1 MRRSIPAR
9 MALQNITSIC
19 SQSHQPSIY
28 ASPRPNVPWDK
39 IRPNRRLSCT
49 TISQGRNVPFSS
61 PSFSFLSCADS
72 FTVPSADSSAL
83 RSSDETTRISAA
95 AHHSRNLSS
104 SAPRTLFRTLRRT
117 SSSLF
122 DKPVMAYLLCH
133 DLYNSG
139 VLDAMIVN
147 IPFFRPVTQQ
157 HIRLQ
162 MAFSTAFPVTCQR
175 MMATALRQRFIF
187 SHRQGRAFITCPN
200 VLSVTRVS
208 PSAFV
213 VLFEGCDNLIVRSEC
228 GHHFSGYLRRTPTGA
243 PA

>member
-1 MRRSIPAR
+1 M
-9 MALQNITSIC
+9 TG
-19 SQSHQPSIY
+19 
-28 ASPRPNVPWDK
+28 
-39 IRPNRRLSCT
+39 LSNKLEEVR
-49 TISQGRNVPFSS
+49 RNVRNN
-61 PSFSFLSCADS
+61 
-72 FTVPSADSSAL
+72 VRGAL
-83 RSSDETTRISAA
+83 EDKFREWCAA
-95 AHHSRNLSS
+95 A
-104 SAPRTLFRTLRRT
+104 
-117 SSSLF
+117 
-122 DKPVMAYLLCH
+122 D
-133 DLYNSG
+133 
-139 VLDAMIVN
+139 
-147 IPFFRPVTQQ
+147 
-157 HIRLQ
+157 IRLQ